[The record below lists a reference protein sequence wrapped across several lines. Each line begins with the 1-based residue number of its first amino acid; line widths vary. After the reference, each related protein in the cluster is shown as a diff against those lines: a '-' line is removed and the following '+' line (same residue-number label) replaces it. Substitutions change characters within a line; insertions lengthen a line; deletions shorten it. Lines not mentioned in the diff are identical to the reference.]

1 MVYYTQLKH
10 SKLFDSKDK
19 LLGKLTDLVFIDGLK
34 YAEIIHLIYEDEGK
48 YRKKIPW
55 AFVKEF
61 KQAEQS
67 GKDQM
72 ISIHLNSPIDA
83 ITQFFVKDN
92 EALVG
97 DILDKQVI
105 DVDGVKLVRI
115 NDVILGKV
123 DRKFSIVAVSVGAM
137 SFVRRLGIPKISRFI
152 SSKIKDHIIPWKSV
166 ERLEAEFHDL
176 HLKIQR
182 NKIADLH
189 PEDIADIMEDL
200 SHSERILIFNTLPS
214 QKAAKTLIKAG
225 EHVQDSVLKSFKIE
239 KVKELLENIPHD
251 QAADIISLMPKH
263 KAEEILK
270 SMRKETSNKIR
281 KILDYYPESVGS
293 IMKTEVIEIPQD
305 YTAEQTIDLLR
316 QLKPAS
322 DRIYHLYVV
331 DKEKHLLGV
340 LSLRALLTAD
350 PKSNVADFMRKQV
363 VYVRDNS
370 TKETAARIMAR
381 YDLYLLPVVD
391 KEGIVRG
398 IVKADDVLEG
408 YIPKRLK
415 NQKFV
420 PLKIKAKQNEP
431 QKKG

>member
-1 MVYYTQLKH
+1 MVYLTQLNR
-10 SKLFDSKDK
+10 SKLFDSKNFCIGR
-19 LLGKLTDLVFIDGLK
+19 LIDLVFVDGTK
-34 YAEIIHLIYEDEGK
+34 YAEVTQIIYEDENK

-61 KQAEQS
+61 KQEPDGKS
-67 GKDQM
+67 GR
-72 ISIHLNSPIDA
+72 IGVYLNSPIDA
-83 ITQFFVKDN
+83 ITQFFMKDK
-92 EALVG
+92 EILVG

-105 DVDGVKLVRI
+105 DIDGVKLVRI

-123 DRKFSIVAVSVGAM
+123 DGKFSIVAVSVGAM
-137 SFVRRLGIPKISRFI
+137 SFVRRLGIPKLSGLI
-152 SSKIKDHIIPWKSV
+152 SSKIKDRIIPWKSV
-166 ERLEAEFHDL
+166 ERLEPEFHDL
-176 HLKIQR
+176 HLKIQK

-200 SHSERILIFNTLPS
+200 SHTERILIFNTLTS

-239 KVKELLENIPHD
+239 KVKELLENIPPD
-251 QAADIISLMPKH
+251 QSADIISLMPKH

-293 IMKTEVIEIPQD
+293 IMKTEIISIPQE
-305 YTAEQTIDLLR
+305 YTSEQTIELLR
-316 QLKPAS
+316 KLKPAS

-331 DKEKHLLGV
+331 DKENHLLGV
-340 LSLRALLTAD
+340 LSIRALLTAD
-350 PKSNVADFMRKQV
+350 PKSNVVDFMKKQV

-381 YDLYLLPVVD
+381 YDLFLLPVVD
-391 KEGIVRG
+391 KEGIVKG
-398 IVKADDVLEG
+398 IVKADDVLED

-420 PLKIKAKQNEP
+420 PLKIKAKQNGAA
-431 QKKG
+431 KKS